1 MGVVPIAWKN
11 RYKKS
16 ISSNPSII
24 SVTFLFADDKRKAIP
39 HEDTQ
44 LPSTASFLCF
54 FFTHC
59 APAKNNTTLCRPPR
73 SKHDI
78 LFII

>member
-24 SVTFLFADDKRKAIP
+24 TVNSPFSDDTTFD
-39 HEDTQ
+39 
-44 LPSTASFLCF
+44 ASNQAVFRRLGPF
-54 FFTHC
+54 
-59 APAKNNTTLCRPPR
+59 
-73 SKHDI
+73 
-78 LFII
+78 